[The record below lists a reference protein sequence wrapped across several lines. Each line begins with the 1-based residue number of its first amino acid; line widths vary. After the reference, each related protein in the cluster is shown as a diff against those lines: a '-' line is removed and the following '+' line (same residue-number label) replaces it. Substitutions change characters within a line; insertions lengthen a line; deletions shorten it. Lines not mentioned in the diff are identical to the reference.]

1 MKITADTNLLVRLAT
16 EDDPVQA
23 RMADAVTERADLVAV
38 PTPALCELV
47 WVLRRGYRR
56 TNGQIAEALRRLLAS
71 PKVRTDRVSAEAGLA
86 ALDAGGDFAD
96 GCIAAEGRRL
106 GGAIFTSFDRQAVLR
121 VKAAGGEAELLTSS
135 SPSH

>member
-96 GCIAAEGRRL
+96 GCLAAEGRRL